1 MQRKINLNK
10 YLVIITNI
18 LLLFALVIYLIT
30 KKDIM
35 CAIYWILV
43 SLMLICEVFYY
54 ILGVELKLI

>member
-1 MQRKINLNK
+1 MNGGE
-10 YLVIITNI
+10 IIM
-18 LLLFALVIYLIT
+18 LIT